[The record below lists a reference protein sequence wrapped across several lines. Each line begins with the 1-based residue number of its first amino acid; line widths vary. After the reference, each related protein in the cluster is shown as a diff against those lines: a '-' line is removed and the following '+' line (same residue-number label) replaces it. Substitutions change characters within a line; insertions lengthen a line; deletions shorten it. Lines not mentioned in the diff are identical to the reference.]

1 MKTIKSVHTEV
12 ERLKSLGYEGLYMY
26 VSVLT
31 ERIGNSAV
39 FQFKYRVGDHV
50 VTPSGIRF
58 VMPSEYLSGE
68 EMMVLLETIEKAA
81 TQD

>member
-39 FQFKYRVGDHV
+39 FN
-50 VTPSGIRF
+50 S
-58 VMPSEYLSGE
+58 S
-68 EMMVLLETIEKAA
+68 IELA
-81 TQD
+81 TM